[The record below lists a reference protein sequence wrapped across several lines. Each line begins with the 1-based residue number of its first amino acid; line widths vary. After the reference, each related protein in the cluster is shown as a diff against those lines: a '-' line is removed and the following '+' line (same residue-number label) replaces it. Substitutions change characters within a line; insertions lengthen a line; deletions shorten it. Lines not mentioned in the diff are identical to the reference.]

1 MRDLAQSH
9 SFVPRKSSKFP
20 PRILRIIL
28 VVFVISGAIYFA
40 GNAITG
46 RGVVGGESVHDAPAG
61 LTPVEVSGAPISV
74 AGGVNLSSDTITLKN
89 VAGADGGTATATRVY
104 GNGGYTLTVS
114 ATLPD
119 PHANRYQVWLS
130 DGTKVYDANFMD
142 GSKTSWSD
150 TFRDT
155 DKYSKVKNIWIT
167 REITSEDNKPER
179 HIMEGSF

>member
-9 SFVPRKSSKFP
+9 SFLPKKSSKFP

-28 VVFVISGAIYFA
+28 IVIVISAIVYFVISK
-40 GNAITG
+40 
-46 RGVVGGESVHDAPAG
+46 VGGGASGDSESLHDAPAG
-61 LTPVEVSGAPISV
+61 LTPVEVSGAPVSV
-74 AGGVNLSSDTITLKN
+74 ANGVNLSSDTITLKN

-104 GNGGYTLTVS
+104 GNGGYTLTVN

-130 DGTKVYDANFMD
+130 DGTKVYDANFME